1 MSKRILIISTVLVA
15 LLQTCVLAKI
25 VTDRA
30 VALNA
35 GQEVILET
43 GFVDPRDLFRGHYT
57 VLNFEIESIDK
68 STVEIVGDYTY
79 STPIY
84 IELDTSGDF
93 AQAKRLTPTPPTDA
107 TGPVLMAT
115 VRNVGSNENTPLTLN
130 LPFERFYAAK
140 TRALKL
146 QNMQR
151 ERKLG
156 VILSVADDGTAMIKG
171 LTIEGEKI
179 YEEPLY

>member
-1 MSKRILIISTVLVA
+1 MNKRFLIIGTLFVA
-15 LLQTCVLAKI
+15 LLQTGVLAKI

-30 VALNA
+30 AILKN
-35 GQEVILET
+35 GKEVSLES

-57 VLNFEIESIDK
+57 NLHLTISRVNRSE
-68 STVEIVGDYTY
+68 VEILGSFKRYDTVYV
-79 STPIY
+79 
-84 IELDTSGDF
+84 ELEETENF
-93 AQAKRLTPTPPTDA
+93 AKISRILPTLP
-107 TGPVLMAT
+107 
-115 VRNVGSNENTPLTLN
+115 ENPKGTMLKGKAQFNSDETKGTLN
-130 LPFERFYAAK
+130 ISFPFNRFYANK
-140 TRALKL
+140 TRALDL

-151 ERKLG
+151 NSKLG

>member
-1 MSKRILIISTVLVA
+1 MNKRFLIIGTVLIA
-15 LLQTCVLAKI
+15 LLQTGVLAKI

-30 VALNA
+30 AALNA
-35 GQEVILET
+35 GQEVVLET
-43 GFVDPRDLFRGHYT
+43 DFVDPRDLFRGHYT
-57 VLNFEIESIDK
+57 VLNFEIETIDK

-84 IELDTSGDF
+84 IELDTSGEF

-107 TGPVLMAT
+107 TGPVLKAA
-115 VRNVGSNENTPLTLN
+115 VQNFGSNENTSLSLN
-130 LPFERFYAAK
+130 LPFTRFYADK
-140 TRALKL
+140 TRALDL

-156 VILSVADDGTAMIKG
+156 VILSVTDDGTAMIKG
-171 LTIEGEKI
+171 VTIEGEKI